1 MSEWWDE
8 VKPFKPAKAIAWI
21 EATRRSY
28 NRNNPYDENLTFAET
43 VEMLEESHC
52 NEDEDYRALKALKA
66 MQERAMMD
74 WLNGLSAVAD
84 EAAVAKIQRSFN

>member
-1 MSEWWDE
+1 MSDWRNE

-28 NRNNPYDENLTFAET
+28 NKNNPWDENLTFAQT
-43 VEMLEESHC
+43 VEMLEESNC
-52 NEDEDYRALKALKA
+52 NEDGDYRALKALRA
-66 MQERAMMD
+66 MQEQAMVD

-84 EAAVAKIQRSFN
+84 DHAVAKIQQSF